1 MPNQWTAI
9 KSERQMRFILLIIY
23 VITSSIGVVLIRLG
37 GIQTKLILKAD
48 LVSLSSNWLF
58 MSGLLFYVIS
68 FPLWIVI
75 LQKFELTYISPI
87 AYGLVFVSIAIL
99 SRFLLHEVISWRT
112 IVGFILIFAGI
123 VVFNIKR

>member
-9 KSERQMRFILLIIY
+9 KFKRQMRFILLIIY

-37 GIQTKLILKAD
+37 GMQTKLILKAD
-48 LVSLSSNWLF
+48 LVSLSSNWIF
-58 MSGLLFYVIS
+58 MSGLLFYIVS

-75 LQKFELTYISPI
+75 LQKFELTYISPV

-99 SRFLLHEVISWRT
+99 SKFLLHEEISWRT
-112 IVGFILIFAGI
+112 VIAFVLIFAGI
-123 VVFNIKR
+123 VVATIKR

>member
-1 MPNQWTAI
+1 
-9 KSERQMRFILLIIY
+9 MRFILLIIY

-68 FPLWIVI
+68 FLLWIVI
-75 LQKFELTYISPI
+75 LQKFELTYISPV

-112 IVGFILIFAGI
+112 IVGFVLIFAGI

>member
-9 KSERQMRFILLIIY
+9 KFERLMKFILLIIY
-23 VITSSIGVVLIRLG
+23 VITSSTGVVLIRLG
-37 GIQTKLILKAD
+37 GMQTKLILKAD

-68 FPLWIVI
+68 FLLWIVI

-87 AYGLVFVSIAIL
+87 AHGLVFVSIAIL

-112 IVGFILIFAGI
+112 VIGFVLIFAGI
-123 VVFNIKR
+123 LVFNIKR

>member
-1 MPNQWTAI
+1 
-9 KSERQMRFILLIIY
+9 MRFILLIIY

-68 FPLWIVI
+68 FLLWIVI
-75 LQKFELTYISPI
+75 LQKFDLTYISPV
-87 AYGLVFVSIAIL
+87 AYGLVFVCIAIL
-99 SRFLLHEVISWRT
+99 SKFLLHEVISWRT
-112 IVGFILIFAGI
+112 IVGFVLICAGI
-123 VVFNIKR
+123 AVVNIKR